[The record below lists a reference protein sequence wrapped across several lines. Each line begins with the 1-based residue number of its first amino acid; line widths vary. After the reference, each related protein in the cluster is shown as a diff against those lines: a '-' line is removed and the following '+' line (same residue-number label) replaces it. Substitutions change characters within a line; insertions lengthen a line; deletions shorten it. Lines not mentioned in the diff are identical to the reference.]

1 MIGIISAGLGLL
13 GSGMSIIESI
23 EAKKRQRDA
32 DKAADI
38 ALRQAKKELSVNR
51 MEGIQVPIESYNQA
65 MRAVTAQQMQAVEG
79 LRESGQRAVAGGI
92 GRVGAVG
99 QDAVEQYRQ
108 QMDKA
113 LAQRDL
119 LIAQEDARID
129 QSLAEI
135 SLGEAKGAMAA
146 SQQNQQVA
154 AQQMTSAVSGLGAV
168 ANNLYKYS
176 DLYKKTDDDTTQ
188 NNDDNTQVNNDTTQ
202 VNNDKTQPI
211 RKESLN
217 AYGVKG
223 FINNDRQKYLNPP
236 F

>member
-1 MIGIISAGLGLL
+1 MDGKKVLGFVSAGLGVL

-51 MEGIQVPIESYNQA
+51 LEGIQVPIESYNQA
-65 MRAVTAQQMQAVEG
+65 MRAVTAQQMQAIEG

-99 QDAVEQYRQ
+99 QDAVEQQRQ

-129 QSLAEI
+129 QSLANI
-135 SLGEAKGAMAA
+135 SLGEATGAMAA
-146 SQQNQQVA
+146 AQQNQQIA

-168 ANNLYKYS
+168 ADNLYKYS
-176 DLYKKTDDDTTQ
+176 DLYKKSKPLTANEKLLRDNPGLETDVDFNQTVRDIEKQQGYNYTYET
-188 NNDDNTQVNNDTTQ
+188 
-202 VNNDKTQPI
+202 
-211 RKESLN
+211 
-217 AYGVKG
+217 
-223 FINNDRQKYLNPP
+223 
-236 F
+236 

>member
-1 MIGIISAGLGLL
+1 MDGKKVLGFVSAGLGVF
-13 GSGMSIIESI
+13 GTGMSIIESI
-23 EAKKRQRDA
+23 AARRRQRDS
-32 DKAADI
+32 DRAADI

-51 MEGIQVPIESYNQA
+51 LEGTQVPIESYNQA

-79 LRESGQRAVAGGI
+79 IRESGQRAVAGGI

-129 QSLAEI
+129 QSLANI
-135 SLGEAKGAMAA
+135 SLGEATGAMAA
-146 SQQNQQVA
+146 SQQNQQIA
-154 AQQMTSAVSGLGAV
+154 AQQMTSAISGLGAV

-176 DLYKKTDDDTTQ
+176 DLYKRAKPTADEKLLEDNPGLKTDVDFNQTVRDIEKQQGYNYT
-188 NNDDNTQVNNDTTQ
+188 
-202 VNNDKTQPI
+202 
-211 RKESLN
+211 
-217 AYGVKG
+217 YGA
-223 FINNDRQKYLNPP
+223 
-236 F
+236 